1 MSLSNLLPEL
11 LFEIL
16 TRLPPKDLLRSLC
29 VSKSWNATI
38 RSRRFIKAHLQRSAA
53 TNSDR
58 ALLVGSYPS
67 DFFSVSF
74 DDSEAFG
81 ECVEI
86 APPLKCPEPAVE
98 VDPFDP
104 RLPDFISARWIKC
117 PAAYTEIIGR
127 SVHGLVCIRKGGKG
141 EDGDIAFWNPS
152 IQKFKMIPPTTF
164 EADLNIMTKLGSPCY
179 AFGYDSINDDY
190 KLVGFVEFRNKE
202 PLFLTYS
209 VQIYSLKSNSWK
221 RIQNINIPWWS
232 YYVFDLHNIVYVN
245 GALCW
250 LMDDGSD
257 IYTIVTLDLATEECG
272 AFPAPVDKPY
282 LFLEVLGDCL
292 YICVRHGRTRHDGWI
307 MKEFGVAE
315 SWTLIYSINEED
327 SGSLCRKTFH
337 YKPLVFSKN
346 SGMVLFV
353 DDYYML
359 FWIDI
364 EEDTVKEVDIHGF
377 PPGVVMVEN
386 YSISHPVTVTICVGS
401 LCLLDGDDVL
411 AARHQQGPSYLEEAE
426 SSKQSEESLDLA
438 LEAAEDDQ
446 N

>member
-104 RLPDFISARWIKC
+104 RLPDFISVRWIKC
-117 PAAYTEIIGR
+117 PAAYTEIVGR

-164 EADLNIMTKLGSPCY
+164 EADLNIMTKRSCPNY
-179 AFGYDSINDDY
+179 AFG
-190 KLVGFVEFRNKE
+190 
-202 PLFLTYS
+202 
-209 VQIYSLKSNSWK
+209 LKSNSWK

-232 YYVFDLHNIVYVN
+232 DYVFDLHNIVYVN

-411 AARHQQGPSYLEEAE
+411 AAGHQQGPSYLEEAE

-438 LEAAEDDQ
+438 VEAAEDD
-446 N
+446 